1 MKPNDSLIFFIVDD
15 EIESMPKFKS
25 QKDIDD
31 FFGEKVTLTLEDCLS
46 NEECFWDY
54 LKSWKS
60 THNFKIIKES
70 ERCYDRYRGTMEIT
84 VIYTFDNKY
93 YSISYY
99 SYIALE
105 DNISSPSKE
114 VVPIEEKVINYV
126 EKR

>member
-1 MKPNDSLIFFIVDD
+1 MKPNDSLIFLLINDTLCAPNFKTQE
-15 EIESMPKFKS
+15 EIETY
-25 QKDIDD
+25 
-31 FFGEKVTLTLEDCLS
+31 FGEKVTFTLEDYFS
-46 NEECFWDY
+46 DEDYFWDY

-84 VIYTFDNKY
+84 VIYTFNNKY

-99 SYIALE
+99 SYIDLE
-105 DNISSPSKE
+105 DNINSPSKE
-114 VVPIEEKVINYV
+114 VVPIEEKVINYI